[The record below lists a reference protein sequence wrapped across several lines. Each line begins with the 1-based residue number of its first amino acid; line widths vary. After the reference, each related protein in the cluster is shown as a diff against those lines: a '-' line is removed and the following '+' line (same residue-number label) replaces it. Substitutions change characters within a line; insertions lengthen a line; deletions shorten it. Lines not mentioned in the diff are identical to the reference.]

1 MESNPR
7 RLLDEFIPE
16 ALGKQF
22 VIPVYQRKYTWTVK
36 KQLIPLMKDLVGLI
50 EDDTKQKQH
59 FLGTVVY
66 LENVIEY
73 KTERSIVDGQ
83 QRIVTMFLIAH
94 AMKSIADN
102 EFRAREIDETYLQNY
117 SEPIGSRY
125 RQRLYPSVADGNDYL
140 IIAEG
145 RYDEIDKT
153 GSSNIVKNFL
163 YLQSELRDLVHKYG
177 FDRVLYALKRF
188 TIVYI
193 KLDDRDNAQQIF
205 ESINSTGERLTASDL
220 IRNFIMM
227 DKSNEEQTTLYRKY
241 WRRLEEVFD
250 SSKEMEDYF
259 RYYLAA
265 MTGEYSAK
273 HVLYQAFK
281 NYWRDQK
288 ELNYDELLEKLV
300 RYSSYFS
307 SLYLKEPSGKY
318 ADVLKDFQ
326 NIESMMPAPF
336 VLELSEWYYYEHKIT
351 EFQYFEVI
359 KVINVYQI
367 RRYFNGDDTSRVSK
381 AFPTYLKM

>member
-1 MESNPR
+1 MHINFSVVNIVMESNPR

-145 RYDEIDKT
+145 RYEEIDKT
-153 GSSNIVKNFL
+153 SSSNIVKNFL
-163 YLQSELRDLVHKYG
+163 YLQSELRDLVYKYG
-177 FDRVLYALKRF
+177 FEL
-188 TIVYI
+188 
-193 KLDDRDNAQQIF
+193 
-205 ESINSTGERLTASDL
+205 
-220 IRNFIMM
+220 
-227 DKSNEEQTTLYRKY
+227 SNT
-241 WRRLEEVFD
+241 
-250 SSKEMEDYF
+250 S
-259 RYYLAA
+259 
-265 MTGEYSAK
+265 
-273 HVLYQAFK
+273 
-281 NYWRDQK
+281 
-288 ELNYDELLEKLV
+288 
-300 RYSSYFS
+300 S
-307 SLYLKEPSGKY
+307 SLR
-318 ADVLKDFQ
+318 
-326 NIESMMPAPF
+326 
-336 VLELSEWYYYEHKIT
+336 
-351 EFQYFEVI
+351 QYFLYNVVCSSLDLSIIMKLRI
-359 KVINVYQI
+359 KSEAVNLSPVEFILSNI
-367 RRYFNGDDTSRVSK
+367 CCALSLSSN
-381 AFPTYLKM
+381 LI